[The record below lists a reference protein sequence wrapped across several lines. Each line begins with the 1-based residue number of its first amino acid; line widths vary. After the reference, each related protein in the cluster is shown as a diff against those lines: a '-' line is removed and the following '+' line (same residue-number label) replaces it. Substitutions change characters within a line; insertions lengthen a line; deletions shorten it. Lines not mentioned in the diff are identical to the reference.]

1 MKSLSLSLFLLV
13 LIVWGLEPNER
24 IPLGKPD
31 LTGEQITIN
40 LPACPELYGYQPALR
55 FSIEDAGRLRFLLNG
70 TPLQRLDAD
79 GVSRLRT
86 DGCWQEGGILEC
98 ASAQL
103 VELSLAGLLKAKG
116 TLTVQA
122 DRTTTLLHPEL
133 LLVPEGPSAMQ
144 HAPLPEKGA
153 LSIVPGSELRLLWK
167 GKTLIYGDEM
177 VGLGPMSALDGELK
191 CDRDE
196 AGATTAA
203 NFLVHHP
210 VADFRRELAFDE
222 YGAVELSMR
231 IAYMQD
237 FPNNYEWYSFGIP
250 VDLLDGAAWETRSGS
265 AGGFQKHSGVLKLA
279 DIAENGAVFSQKEI
293 RYLHLEKGNLRLNLD
308 FNPYG
313 SGDWYSRVPY
323 AGNPIGI
330 VTHVNKVGKEV
341 RFYITKRPRAERYA
355 AKIRISMGDNDF
367 AFRHYN
373 TAASYYVGPFI
384 GNPGLRLFFGSQ
396 EAVARRNATLPAPNR
411 NALWGC
417 MPFQSVDG
425 VHYLPYL
432 QAGWASCPDNVRS
445 YAQQGLFPVSAG
457 VSAQGEAEARFAI
470 PALPGVYQLQ
480 LTMGHPEQ
488 PQGPYSILL
497 NDELVAEN
505 ITLEAGEYRQLF
517 VSLYL
522 AEPMREAMLTMR
534 GRNWSLNQLIWRNA
548 ASQEEDFCIRR
559 GFWRVPGLAA
569 FGYRSDVW
577 APDSPAPGAV
587 KQCAVL
593 GTELTP
599 PLRVTKATLGKG
611 VTPRPM
617 TVPPLSKTDASVEW
631 AWNLCLTSLSLG
643 NAESGFAFTD
653 EAFLRQRL
661 EELRAKGFNAV
672 TEQGL
677 FWHASYGDKTF
688 EGLIEH
694 QKKVNRI
701 VHEYGLKVI
710 RHVDGPSCSLMAEG
724 LANFARFPG
733 GFQQHVASMQN
744 FMGIGC
750 INNPSLRNWVFQRIG
765 DYVAATDADGVMIDE
780 CILTGREQCACIH
793 CRRKFFADTGC
804 VLPFPGDTSLPF
816 DDTSPLH
823 ARWVEWKLRCNAEF
837 YRDMREYLAKVCP
850 GTLVAAYDIDRE
862 LCDGGGRTGYRADMF
877 SQTTDFFG
885 SEPCSINLYVNYR
898 NYLALR
904 KIMLAFSRTYG
915 HPVWALTYSWGMRDN
930 GFEGLLGWMQAAFS
944 AHGGWFGQEL
954 AHPAF
959 AWKERMDA
967 RYVESVADVAVLYR
981 PDARSF
987 VGTRWQPYME
997 AVGISETL
1005 SDRHLPHDFITQADM
1020 ARPERLAR
1028 YKVLVLGNVNIL
1040 SDAELA
1046 VLANW
1051 VRAGGRLLVS
1061 GTFAQVDSDYEPRN
1075 NALLAELTGV
1085 KSSNEF
1091 VELKVG
1097 EAEVFGQRLPLPPRM
1112 VPFELQGAEPL
1123 AHLPD
1128 GNVWL
1133 ARHRVG
1139 AGEVWTSALPLGE
1152 AQCEKQFFRGQRYD
1166 FSYDAQ
1172 LSAWAPAVVAA
1183 VHQGAFPVVVGG
1195 AVPKEQR
1202 VEVYRDDRN
1211 GRIYCHWLNLRGT
1224 RGDIVGK
1231 VPPAEL
1237 PQDAFKYAVDM
1248 EMELDGNF
1256 VNAYAVS
1263 PDFEGH
1269 LPLLCS
1275 TTQGRTRVTLPGKNL
1290 LHYTVVVLESKK
1302 E

>member
-1 MKSLSLSLFLLV
+1 MKTLYLSLFFLALAV
-13 LIVWGLEPNER
+13 FGLEPNER
-24 IPLGKPD
+24 VQLGTPN
-31 LTGEQITIN
+31 LSGNQITIN
-40 LPACPELYGYQPALR
+40 LPACQELFGYQPALR
-55 FSIEDAGRLRFLLNG
+55 YEVQDTVRFRFQIDG
-70 TPLQRLDAD
+70 TTLPRLDAD
-79 GVSRLRT
+79 GVPRLRT
-86 DGCWQEGGILEC
+86 AGRWQEGGVLETEG
-98 ASAQL
+98 AQV
-103 VELSLAGLLKAKG
+103 VELSLAGLLKAKC

-122 DRTTTLLHPEL
+122 DRSTTLLHPEL

-153 LSIVPGSELRLLWK
+153 LSIEPGPELRLLWK
-167 GKTLIYGDEM
+167 GKPLIYGDEM
-177 VGLGPMSALDGELK
+177 VGIGAMSVLDGELK
-191 CDRDE
+191 CDSDE
-196 AGATTAA
+196 AGATIAA
-203 NFLVHHP
+203 NFLVKHP
-210 VADFRRELAFDE
+210 VADFRRELALDPQ
-222 YGAVELSMR
+222 GAVELSMR
-231 IAYMQD
+231 IAYKQD
-237 FPNNYEWYSFGIP
+237 FPNNYEWYSFGISA
-250 VDLLDGAAWETRSGS
+250 DLLEGAAWETRSGS

-279 DIAENGAVFSQKEI
+279 DIAENGAVFTQKEI
-293 RYLHLEKGNLRLNLD
+293 RYLHLEKGDLHLNLD

-313 SGDWYSRVPY
+313 SCDWYSRVPY

-330 VTHVNKVGKEV
+330 VTHVNKVGDEV

-355 AKIRISMGDNDF
+355 AKIRISVGDNDF

-384 GNPGLRLFFGSQ
+384 GNPGLRLFFGPE

-425 VHYLPYL
+425 IPYLPKL
-432 QAGWASCPDNVRS
+432 QAGWVSCPDNVRS
-445 YAQQGLFPVSAG
+445 YERQGLFPVAAG
-457 VSAQGEAEARFAI
+457 VAAQGEAEARFTI

-488 PQGPYSILL
+488 PQGPYSILF
-497 NDELVAEN
+497 NDELVAED

-522 AEPMREAMLTMR
+522 AEPMREAMLTIR
-534 GRNWSLNQLIWRNA
+534 GRDWSLNQLIWRNA
-548 ASQEEDFCIRR
+548 ASPEEDFCIRR
-559 GFWRVPGLAA
+559 RFWRVPGLPA

-577 APDSPAPGAV
+577 APDPPAPPV
-587 KQCAVL
+587 KQCVVL

-599 PLRVTKATLGKG
+599 PLRVTKATLGTGLVPKTM
-611 VTPRPM
+611 V
-617 TVPPLSKTDASVEW
+617 VPPLSKTDASVGW

-672 TEQGL
+672 NEQGL
-677 FWHASYGDKTF
+677 FWHASYGDKSF

-733 GFQQHVASMQN
+733 GFQQHVSSMQS

-750 INNPSLRNWVFQRIG
+750 INNPSLRNWIFHRIG
-765 DYVAATDADGVMIDE
+765 DYVAATDADGVMVDE
-780 CILTGREQCACIH
+780 CILTGRDQCACIH

-804 VLPFPGDTSLPF
+804 ILPFPGDDSLAF
-816 DDTSPLH
+816 DDASPLH

-837 YRDMREYLAKVCP
+837 YRDLREYVAKVRP
-850 GTLVAAYDIDRE
+850 GTLVTAYDIDRE

-885 SEPCSINLYVNYR
+885 SEPCAINLYVNYR

-915 HPVWALTYSWGMRDN
+915 HPVWALTYSWGMQDKSV
-930 GFEGLLGWMQAAFS
+930 EGLLGWMLAAFS

-954 AHPAF
+954 ANPAF

-967 RYVESVADVAVLYR
+967 RHAESIADVAVFYC

-987 VGTRWQPYME
+987 VGARWQPYME

-1005 SDRHLPHDFITQADM
+1005 SDRHLPHDFVTQADL

-1040 SDAELA
+1040 SDAELG

-1061 GTFAQVDSDYEPRN
+1061 GTFAQVNGDYEPRDSA
-1075 NALLAELTGV
+1075 ALTELTGV
-1085 KSSNEF
+1085 KTSNVF
-1091 VELKVG
+1091 RDLQSG
-1097 EAEVFGQRLPLPPRM
+1097 EAEVFGQTLPLPPRM
-1112 VPFELQGAEPL
+1112 APFELAGAEPMARL
-1123 AHLPD
+1123 AD
-1128 GNVWL
+1128 GNAWL
-1133 ARHRVG
+1133 ARHRIG
-1139 AGEVWTSALPLGE
+1139 EGEVWTSALPLGE
-1152 AQCEKQFFRGQRYD
+1152 AQCEKQFFRGQRYE
-1166 FSYDAQ
+1166 FKYDAAF
-1172 LSAWAPAVVAA
+1172 SAWAPAVVSA
-1183 VHQGAFPVVVGG
+1183 VHQGAFPVSVGSV
-1195 AVPKEQR
+1195 VPKEQR
-1202 VEVYRDDRN
+1202 VEVYRDSRN
-1211 GRIYCHWLNLRGT
+1211 GRLYCHWINLRGT

-1231 VPPAEL
+1231 IPPAEL
-1237 PQDAFKYAVDM
+1237 PQDAFKDAVDM
-1248 EMELDGNF
+1248 EMEFDGEF
-1256 VNAYAVS
+1256 VHAYAIS

-1269 LPLLCS
+1269 LSLKCVVV
-1275 TTQGRTRVTLPGKNL
+1275 QGRTRVTLPGKAL
-1290 LHYTVVVLESKK
+1290 LHYTLVVLET